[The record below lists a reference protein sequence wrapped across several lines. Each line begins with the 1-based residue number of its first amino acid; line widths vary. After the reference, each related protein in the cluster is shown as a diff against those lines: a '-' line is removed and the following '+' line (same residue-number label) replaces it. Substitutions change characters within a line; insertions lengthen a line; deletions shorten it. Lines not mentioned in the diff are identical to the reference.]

1 MSPFGPAFVILP
13 TRTLPTSPDESRQ
26 LDELAEK
33 IVICVPIYALL
44 SILIS
49 VASRLPSS
57 SLITSSLLWTIIGR
71 GGNLSGLR
79 IDLRP

>member
-44 SILIS
+44 SILMS
-49 VASRLPSS
+49 VASGLPSS
-57 SLITSSLLWTIIGR
+57 SRIMPSLAADKYWKRWKYVGFA
-71 GGNLSGLR
+71 N
-79 IDLRP
+79 RP